1 MKNHTISSTLNTDI
15 NDKHEGKEESLM
27 DTTKRKPRRRYARR
41 PSAKEQKKRLR
52 LTFAAMGL
60 ILVLAAGILG
70 FQTAQ
75 INQQKAAYTAQVE
88 QLQSDIEDEQ
98 NRQQELLKKK
108 IEVTSDAYIESEA
121 RKRLGL
127 VREDEVLI
135 KRR

>member
-1 MKNHTISSTLNTDI
+1 
-15 NDKHEGKEESLM
+15 M
-27 DTTKRKPRRRYARR
+27 DTSKRKPRRRYARR

-52 LTFAAMGL
+52 LTFAAIGL

-135 KRR
+135 KRK

>member
-1 MKNHTISSTLNTDI
+1 
-15 NDKHEGKEESLM
+15 M
-27 DTTKRKPRRRYARR
+27 DTDKRKPRRRYTRR
-41 PSAKEQKKRLR
+41 TSAKEQKRRLR
-52 LTFAAMGL
+52 LTFAGIGL
-60 ILVLAAGILG
+60 ILVLAACILG
-70 FQTAQ
+70 FQTVR

-88 QLQSDIEDEQ
+88 QLQADIEDEQ

-135 KRR
+135 KRK

>member
-1 MKNHTISSTLNTDI
+1 
-15 NDKHEGKEESLM
+15 M

-41 PSAKEQKKRLR
+41 TSAKEQKKRLR

-70 FQTAQ
+70 FQTEQ

>member
-1 MKNHTISSTLNTDI
+1 
-15 NDKHEGKEESLM
+15 M

-41 PSAKEQKKRLR
+41 TSAKEQKKRLR

>member
-1 MKNHTISSTLNTDI
+1 
-15 NDKHEGKEESLM
+15 M
-27 DTTKRKPRRRYARR
+27 DTNKRKPRRKYARR

-52 LTFAAMGL
+52 LTFAGIGL

-70 FQTAQ
+70 FQTAR

-108 IEVTSDAYIESEA
+108 IEVSSDAYIESEA

-135 KRR
+135 KRK